1 MSTSCQCRNQHHI
14 IFNSQRKSYNN
25 ASHLDTELRA
35 LSGVPHVARTD
46 DIDAEPED
54 EPVHCDD
61 HREGAPLRRADGVLE
76 LFDVAQQRQRAP
88 RAV

>member
-14 IFNSQRKSYNN
+14 IFNSQRKSYN
-25 ASHLDTELRA
+25 AAHLDAELRA
-35 LSGVPHVARTD
+35 LSGVPHIARTH
-46 DIDAEPED
+46 DIDAQPED

-61 HREGAPLRRADGVLE
+61 HGEGAPLRRADGVLE
-76 LFDVAQQRQRAP
+76 LFDVAQQRQRTP